1 MTNGR
6 SPRSGTEPPRS
17 HRFGQPDA
25 NPSGD
30 QKTAALAHATKR
42 HATEILAEAL
52 DADEDGFNAIVDDPK
67 TPFVVRQLLNAFRG
81 DGQLSAMGVKTLL
94 AIWQQV
100 FGSPTQTVRQET
112 TPDVLNPDVAE
123 RLGSSGEVVYIAS
136 VKYPPDDDV
145 LPGWVI
151 DPRTGN
157 MLMVLEDPDDRERG
171 RFVTVHVGGRPER
184 DG

>member
-25 NPSGD
+25 NPTGD
-30 QKTAALAHATKR
+30 QRTAALAHATKR

-100 FGSPTQTVRQET
+100 FGSPAQTVKNET
-112 TPDVLNPDVAE
+112 TLNVLNPEAAE
-123 RLGSSGEVVYIAS
+123 RLGEGNVVYIAS
-136 VKYPPDDDV
+136 VKYPPSDDT

-151 DPRTGN
+151 DPRNGST
-157 MLMVLEDPDDRERG
+157 LMVLEDPHDRERG
-171 RFVTVHVGGRPER
+171 RFITVHVGGHHER
-184 DG
+184 DE

>member
-25 NPSGD
+25 NPTGD
-30 QKTAALAHATKR
+30 QRTAALAHATKR

-100 FGSPTQTVRQET
+100 FGSPTQTVKNET
-112 TPDVLNPDVAE
+112 TLNVLNPDMVQAFSPDE
-123 RLGSSGEVVYIAS
+123 ITYIAAS
-136 VKYPPDDDV
+136 KYPSDDGEI
-145 LPGWVI
+145 LPGYVI
-151 DPRTGN
+151 DPRNGN
-157 MLMVLEDPDDRERG
+157 PLMVLEDPHDRERG
-171 RFVTVHVGGRPER
+171 RFVTVHVGGRPEH

>member
-1 MTNGR
+1 MNNHA
-6 SPRSGTEPPRS
+6 SPRSGKEPPRN

-42 HATEILAEAL
+42 HATEILAQAL

-100 FGSPTQTVRQET
+100 FGSPTQTVKNET
-112 TPDVLNPDVAE
+112 TLNVLNPDVAE
-123 RLGSSGEVVYIAS
+123 RLGEGDVVYIAS
-136 VKYPPDDDV
+136 VKYPPNDDA

-151 DPRTGN
+151 DPRNGS
-157 MLMVLEDPDDRERG
+157 MLMVLEDPHDRERG
-171 RFVTVHVGGRPER
+171 RFVTVHAGGRPER
-184 DG
+184 DE

>member
-30 QKTAALAHATKR
+30 QRTAALAHATKR

-100 FGSPTQTVRQET
+100 FGSPTQTVKNET
-112 TPDVLNPDVAE
+112 TLNVLNPEVAE
-123 RLGSSGEVVYIAS
+123 RLGEGDVVYIAS
-136 VKYPPDDDV
+136 VKYPPDDDA

-151 DPRTGN
+151 DPRDGS
-157 MLMVLEDPDDRERG
+157 MLMVLEDPHDRERG
-171 RFVTVHVGGRPER
+171 RFITVHAGGRHER
-184 DG
+184 DE

>member
-30 QKTAALAHATKR
+30 QRTAALAHATKR

-52 DADEDGFNAIVDDPK
+52 DADEDGFNTIVDDPK

-100 FGSPTQTVRQET
+100 FGSPTQTVKNET
-112 TPDVLNPDVAE
+112 TLNVLNPDMVQAFSPDE
-123 RLGSSGEVVYIAS
+123 ITYIAS
-136 VKYPPDDDV
+136 VKYPPNGDA

-151 DPRTGN
+151 DPRNGS
-157 MLMVLEDPDDRERG
+157 MLMVLEDPADRERG
-171 RFVTVHVGGRPER
+171 RFVTVHAGGRPER